1 MSEAVVA
8 FAFDPATER
17 ARFQARQAFLGR
29 QAALRL
35 ELAEGIIFQP
45 ETAESVEDQI
55 IETLWAEGK
64 TPGTVAADEL
74 AEARASFAV
83 LAPRREGAAR
93 SIAATLMLGFPDD
106 VRDRRLAVLHTFP
119 DQLLLELSDGSL
131 VAPAVDRGTAGLE
144 DRLPSVLA
152 LRYLIPDG
160 RTLAALV
167 SHHAE
172 APGRWPAPAAWV
184 AWISQEKP

>member
-1 MSEAVVA
+1 MTNLV
-8 FAFDPATER
+8 FDPPTER
-17 ARFQARQAFLGR
+17 ARFQARQAFLAR

-35 ELAEGIIFQP
+35 ELAEGLTFQP
-45 ETAESVEDQI
+45 ETAESVEDQV

-64 TPGTVAADEL
+64 TPDTCPPEEL

-83 LAPRREGAAR
+83 LAPRREPGGR
-93 SIAATLMLGFPDD
+93 SLAATLMLGFPDAT
-106 VRDRRLAVLHTFP
+106 RERRLAALQRFP

-131 VAPAVDRGTAGLE
+131 AAPAVDRGTAGPG

-160 RTLAALV
+160 RAIAALV
-167 SHHAE
+167 SNHAE
-172 APGRWPAPAAWV
+172 LPGRWPAPAAWT
-184 AWISQEKP
+184 AWPS

>member
-1 MSEAVVA
+1 MV
-8 FAFDPATER
+8 FDPAIER
-17 ARFQARQAFLGR
+17 ARFQARQAFLAR

-35 ELAEGIIFQP
+35 ELAEGITFQP
-45 ETAESVEDQI
+45 ETVESVEDQI
-55 IETLWAEGK
+55 VETLWAEGK
-64 TPGTVAADEL
+64 TPDTVDAGEL

-93 SIAATLMLGFPDD
+93 SIAATLMLGFPDE

-119 DQLLLELSDGSL
+119 DQLQLELSDGAM
-131 VAPAVDRGTAGLE
+131 VTPVVDRGTAGPQ

-152 LRYLIPDG
+152 LRYLISDG
-160 RTLAALV
+160 RAIAALV
-167 SHHAE
+167 SNHAE

-184 AWISQEKP
+184 AWLS

>member
-1 MSEAVVA
+1 MV
-8 FAFDPATER
+8 FDPAIER
-17 ARFQARQAFLGR
+17 ARFQARQAFLAR

-35 ELAEGIIFQP
+35 ELAEGITFQP

-64 TPGTVAADEL
+64 TPDTVDAGEL

-93 SIAATLMLGFPDD
+93 SIAATLMLGFPDE

-119 DQLLLELSDGSL
+119 DQLQLELSDGAM
-131 VAPAVDRGTAGLE
+131 VTPVVDRGTAGPQ
-144 DRLPSVLA
+144 DRLPSGTGPALPDSGRPRHRRPRLQPCRGPRPLA
-152 LRYLIPDG
+152 RARRLGCLAFLR
-160 RTLAALV
+160 R
-167 SHHAE
+167 S
-172 APGRWPAPAAWV
+172 
-184 AWISQEKP
+184 S